1 MSKDDTSSSSGFSL
15 FGNNTSEE
23 TETPKAVE
31 NDQIRRDMIA
41 AALLGPCKPLNRKML
56 EIRAQTTI
64 DPNQAQQAEQQM
76 WKCLEGFANNFYQQH
91 GNWGSAQ
98 IIDQGSNQNNSQSPS
113 IQGGSPGDIYY
124 FERMSGKTQWDRP
137 AYLETII
144 NQGKQA
150 KDQTL
155 PIHDCEFLQLNF
167 FICLQSTR
175 AQKTHCDFENDK
187 LIRCIRAKH
196 FQK

>member
-1 MSKDDTSSSSGFSL
+1 MSKEDSSASSGFSL
-15 FGNNTSEE
+15 FGNTNNEE
-23 TETPKAVE
+23 KETPKAVE
-31 NDQIRRDMIA
+31 NDQVRRDMIA

-56 EIRAQTTI
+56 EMRTQNI

-98 IIDQGSNQNNSQSPS
+98 IIDQRSTNSQSPS

-137 AYLETII
+137 AYLEKFIT
-144 NQGKQA
+144 QGKQA

-175 AQKTHCDFENDK
+175 AQKTQCEFENDK
-187 LIRCIRAKH
+187 LMRCIRAKH